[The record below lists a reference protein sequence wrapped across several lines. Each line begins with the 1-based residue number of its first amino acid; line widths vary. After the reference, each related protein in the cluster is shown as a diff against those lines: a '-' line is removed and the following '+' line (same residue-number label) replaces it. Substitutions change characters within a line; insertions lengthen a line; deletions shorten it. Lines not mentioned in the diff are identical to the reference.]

1 MYLVIVLLANNMKKL
16 LILTI
21 SIASLSSAWA
31 DGYREYRHHYP
42 RPVIVEQH
50 SNTDILF
57 PLVIG
62 GLVGAAIANQNQPQQ
77 PQVIIQREPV
87 VVQPQTVCY
96 GWKEIQMPDGQVY
109 RERTCYYR

>member
-1 MYLVIVLLANNMKKL
+1 MKKILALVLLACAG
-16 LILTI
+16 TV
-21 SIASLSSAWA
+21 WA
-31 DGYREYRHHYP
+31 DGYREHRYHYP
-42 RPVIVEQH
+42 RPVIVEHH

-57 PLVIG
+57 PLVVG

-87 VVQPQTVCY
+87 VVQPQTVCS
-96 GWKEIQMPDGQVY
+96 GWREIQTPDGQVY

>member
-1 MYLVIVLLANNMKKL
+1 MKNTLAITLALLVTA
-16 LILTI
+16 
-21 SIASLSSAWA
+21 AHA
-31 DGYREYRHHYP
+31 DMYREYRNQPP
-42 RPVIVEQH
+42 REVHVEQH
-50 SNTDILF
+50 GNADILF

-62 GLVGAAIANQNQPQQ
+62 GLVGAAIANQNQPQPVPQQ
-77 PQVIIQREPV
+77 PQQVFIQREPV

>member
-1 MYLVIVLLANNMKKL
+1 MKKL
-16 LILTI
+16 LTLGILVSLT
-21 SIASLSSAWA
+21 SIAQA
-31 DGYREYRHHYP
+31 DGYREYRYHYP

-50 SNTDILF
+50 SNTDVLI

-87 VVQPQTVCY
+87 VVQPQTVCS

>member
-1 MYLVIVLLANNMKKL
+1 MCVNGASNVKKILALVLV
-16 LILTI
+16 
-21 SIASLSSAWA
+21 ASAGTVWA
-31 DGYREYRHHYP
+31 DGYREYRYHYP

-50 SNTDILF
+50 SNTDVLI

-87 VVQPQTVCY
+87 VVQPQTVCS